1 MQRREFLGVTAKLAL
16 TAAASRL
23 VSPALAEEA
32 RPITLAAVG
41 DCLITRGFIRNDPKL
56 QPILSILRSADV
68 SFGNFEMT
76 LPDPDLYPAGTGAC
90 GDLNNSAE
98 GPMPEELA
106 WAGIKMVGMANN
118 HALDYGIPGMFE
130 TADKVGAAG
139 LVHAGTGRNLEDARA
154 PAFYDSPAGRT
165 ALIACASTIRQG
177 SNATPG
183 NGEIPGR
190 PGLNPLRFTT
200 TYHVSAS
207 QMEALQGIQKD
218 LGLAGRH
225 GLVDEPKTEGIN
237 FLGDHFVA
245 GTPPDVITMPD
256 RQDLLGISASIRRAH
271 RNADLVIVG
280 IHAHEAHGERYLPAT
295 FLPQFAHACID
306 AGANAFIGHG
316 PHVLRGIEIY
326 KGKPIF
332 YSLGNFIFTAESMRQ
347 IPQEL
352 YDTCGIKDPF
362 DDPSDFFDR
371 AMKGFGDAAYWQ
383 SVVAEATF
391 VKGDLH
397 ELKLYPITLQHDLP
411 RAERGMPVRADAVES
426 KVILDHLAKLCQPFG
441 TTLTQEGDVGVIRP
455 LS

>member
-1 MQRREFLGVTAKLAL
+1 MRRREFLGITAKLAL
-16 TAAASRL
+16 ARL
-23 VSPALAEEA
+23 VSPALGEEP

-41 DCLITRGFIRNDPKL
+41 DCLITRGFVRDDPKL
-56 QPILSILRSADV
+56 QPILSILRGADV

-76 LPDPDLYPAGTGAC
+76 LPEPDMYPAGTGAC

-98 GPMPEELA
+98 GPMPEELS
-106 WAGIKMVGMANN
+106 WAGIKMVGLANN
-118 HALDYGIPGMFE
+118 HALDYGIPGMFA

-154 PAFYDSPAGRT
+154 PAFYDSPAGRI

-177 SNATPG
+177 SNATTG

-200 TYHVSAS
+200 TYRVGAS
-207 QMEALQGIQKD
+207 QVEALQGIQKD
-218 LGLAGRH
+218 LGLGRR
-225 GLVDEPKTEGIN
+225 GLVEMPKTDGVN
-237 FLGDHFVA
+237 FMGDHFVA
-245 GTPPDVITMPD
+245 GTQPDVITTPNQ
-256 RQDLLGISASIRRAH
+256 QDLQGISASIRRAH
-271 RNADLVIVG
+271 RNADLVVVG
-280 IHAHEAHGERYLPAT
+280 IHAHEAHGQRGVPAT
-295 FLPQFAHACID
+295 FLPEFAHACID

-332 YSLGNFIFTAESMRQ
+332 YSLGNFIFSAESMRQ
-347 IPQEL
+347 IPQEI
-352 YDTCGIKDPF
+352 YDTCGIKD

-371 AMKGFGDAAYWQ
+371 AMKGFGDAVYWQ
-383 SVVAEATF
+383 SVVAQATF

-397 ELKLYPITLQHDLP
+397 ELKLYPITLQRDLP
-411 RAERGMPVRADAVES
+411 RAERGMPVRADAAES

-441 TTLTQEGDVGVIRP
+441 TTISQEGDIGVIRGS